1 MLGLIAKKLGMTQLY
16 VEGKAIPVTVLEATD
31 GVVTQV
37 KTKEK
42 DGYNAVQVGFV
53 DTKDKRVNKPMLGQF
68 KKLGISPKKVLKEFR
83 IEDVSKFEVKQA
95 ISVDI
100 FEKGEVVDVIGR
112 TKGRGFSG
120 VMRRHNFSG
129 GPDSHGS
136 MFNRRPGSIGQCEF
150 PGRVVKGRKMPGHY
164 GDERITVK
172 NLQVVLVDPE
182 KKVIAV
188 KGAVPGSKGS
198 YVNIIKKGN

>member
-16 VEGKAIPVTVLEATD
+16 VEGKAIPVTVLEATE
-31 GVVTQV
+31 GVITHI

-42 DGYNAVQVGFV
+42 DGYNAIQVGFI
-53 DTKDKRVNKPMLGQF
+53 DAKEKRLNKPLLGIF
-68 KKLGISPKKVLKEFR
+68 KKAGISPKKVLKEFR
-83 IEDVSKFEVKQA
+83 LEDVSNYELKQE
-95 ISVDI
+95 IKLDI
-100 FEKGEVVDVIGR
+100 FEKGEIVDVIGY
-112 TKGRGFSG
+112 TKGRGFTG
-120 VMRRHNFSG
+120 VMKRHNFSG

-150 PGRVVKGRKMPGHY
+150 PGRVVKGKKMPGHY
-164 GDERITVK
+164 GNEKVTIK
-172 NLQVVLVDPE
+172 NLEIVHIDPE
-182 KKVIAV
+182 KKLIAV

>member
-16 VEGKAIPVTVLEATD
+16 VEGKAIPVTVLEATE
-31 GVVTQV
+31 GVITHI

-42 DGYNAVQVGFV
+42 DGYNAIQVGFI
-53 DTKDKRVNKPMLGQF
+53 DAKEKRLNKPLLGIF
-68 KKLGISPKKVLKEFR
+68 KKAGISPKKVLKEFR
-83 IEDVSKFEVKQA
+83 LEDVSSYELKQE
-95 ISVDI
+95 IKLDI
-100 FEKGEVVDVIGR
+100 FEKGEIVDVIGY
-112 TKGRGFSG
+112 TKGRGFTG
-120 VMRRHNFSG
+120 VMKRHNFSG

-150 PGRVVKGRKMPGHY
+150 PGRVVKGKKMPGHY
-164 GDERITVK
+164 GNEKVTIK
-172 NLQVVLVDPE
+172 NLEIVHIDPE
-182 KKVIAV
+182 KKLIAV

>member
-1 MLGLIAKKLGMTQLY
+1 MLGLIAKKLGMMQLY
-16 VEGKAIPVTVLEATD
+16 VEDKAIPVTVLEATD
-31 GVVTQV
+31 GIITQI
-37 KTKEK
+37 KTKER
-42 DGYNAVQVGFV
+42 DGYSAVQVGFI

-68 KKLGISPKKVLKEFR
+68 KKIGISPKKVLKEFR
-83 IEDVSKFEVKQA
+83 LEDVSKFEVKQTV
-95 ISVDI
+95 SVDI
-100 FEKGEVVDVIGR
+100 FEKGEVVDVVGR

-164 GDERITVK
+164 GDDKVTVK
-172 NLQVVLVDPE
+172 NLQIVLVDPE
-182 KKVIAV
+182 KKLIAV

>member
-16 VEGKAIPVTVLEATD
+16 VEGKAIPVTVLEAQEGVITD
-31 GVVTQV
+31 I

-42 DGYNAVQVGFV
+42 DGYNAIQVGFI
-53 DTKDKRVNKPMLGQF
+53 DTKEKRVTKPLLGVY
-68 KKLGISPKKVLKEFR
+68 KKVGVSPKKILKEFR
-83 IEDVSKFEVKQA
+83 VDDVDSFEVKGEVK
-95 ISVDI
+95 VDI
-100 FEKGEVVDVIGR
+100 FQKGEIVDVIGH

-120 VMRRHNFSG
+120 VMKRHNFAG
-129 GPDSHGS
+129 GPDGHGS
-136 MFNRRPGSIGQCEF
+136 MFNRRVGSIGNCEF

-164 GDERITVK
+164 GNERVTIK
-172 NLQVVLVDPE
+172 NLEVVFVDPE
-182 KKVIAV
+182 KKLIAI

>member
-16 VEGKAIPVTVLEATD
+16 VDGKAIPVTVLEATE
-31 GVVTQV
+31 GVITQI

-42 DGYNAVQVGFV
+42 DGYNAIQVGFI
-53 DTKDKRVNKPMLGQF
+53 DTKEKRLNKPLLGVY
-68 KKLGISPKKVLKEFR
+68 KKAGVSPKKILKEFR
-83 IEDVSKFEVKQA
+83 IEDVSGYEPKQELK
-95 ISVDI
+95 IDI
-100 FEKGEVVDVIGR
+100 FEKGEIVDVVGY
-112 TKGRGFSG
+112 TKGRGFTG
-120 VMRRHNFSG
+120 VMKRHNFSG

-150 PGRVVKGRKMPGHY
+150 PGRVVKGKKMPGHY
-164 GDERITVK
+164 GNERVTIK
-172 NLQVVLVDPE
+172 NLQIVHIDPE
-182 KKVIAV
+182 KKLIAV

>member
-1 MLGLIAKKLGMTQLY
+1 MLGLIAKKLGMMQLY
-16 VEGKAIPVTVLEATD
+16 IEDKAIPVTVLEATD
-31 GVVTQV
+31 GIITQI

-42 DGYNAVQVGFV
+42 DGYSAVQVGFI

-68 KKLGISPKKVLKEFR
+68 KKIGISPKKVLKEFR
-83 IEDVSKFEVKQA
+83 LEDVSKFEVKQTV
-95 ISVDI
+95 SVDI
-100 FEKGEVVDVIGR
+100 FEKGEVVDVVGR

-136 MFNRRPGSIGQCEF
+136 MFNRRPGSIGQCEY
-150 PGRVVKGRKMPGHY
+150 PGRVVKGRKMPGHC
-164 GDERITVK
+164 GDDKVTVK
-172 NLQVVLVDPE
+172 NLQIVLVDPE
-182 KKVIAV
+182 KKLIAV

>member
-16 VEGKAIPVTVLEATD
+16 VDGKAIPVTVLEATD
-31 GVVTQV
+31 GVITQV

-42 DGYNAVQVGFV
+42 DGYNAVQVGFI
-53 DTKDKRVNKPMLGQF
+53 DTKDKRLNKPMLGQF
-68 KKLGISPKKVLKEFR
+68 KKIGIPPKKVLKEFR
-83 IEDVSKFEVKQA
+83 LEDVSKFEVKQA
-95 ISVDI
+95 VSVDI
-100 FEKGEVVDVIGR
+100 FEKGEIVDVIGR

-172 NLQVVLVDPE
+172 NLQVVLVDSE
-182 KKVIAV
+182 KKLIAV

>member
-1 MLGLIAKKLGMTQLY
+1 MLGLVAKKLGMTQLY

-31 GVVTQV
+31 GVITQI
-37 KTKEK
+37 KTREK
-42 DGYNAVQVGFV
+42 DGYNAIQVGFI
-53 DTKDKRVNKPMLGQF
+53 DTKEKRLNKPL
-68 KKLGISPKKVLKEFR
+68 LGIYKKAGVPPKKILKEFR
-83 IEDVSKFEVKQA
+83 LDDVSGFEPKQE
-95 ISVDI
+95 IKVDI
-100 FEKGEVVDVIGR
+100 FEKGEIVDVIGY

-120 VMRRHNFSG
+120 VMKRHNFSG

-150 PGRVVKGRKMPGHY
+150 PGRVVKGKKMPGHY
-164 GDERITVK
+164 GNERVTIK
-172 NLQVVLVDPE
+172 NLEVVFVDPE
-182 KKVIAV
+182 KKLIAV

>member
-1 MLGLIAKKLGMTQLY
+1 MLGLVAKKLGMTQLY

-31 GVVTQV
+31 GVITQI

-42 DGYNAVQVGFV
+42 DGYNAIQVGFI
-53 DTKDKRVNKPMLGQF
+53 DTKEKRLNKPLLGVF
-68 KKLGISPKKVLKEFR
+68 KKAGVSPKKILKEFR
-83 IEDVSKFEVKQA
+83 VDDISGFEPKQE
-95 ISVDI
+95 IKVDI
-100 FEKGEVVDVIGR
+100 FEKGEVVDVIGY

-120 VMRRHNFSG
+120 VMKRHNFSG

-150 PGRVVKGRKMPGHY
+150 PGRVVKGKKMPGHY
-164 GDERITVK
+164 GNERVTIK
-172 NLQVVLVDPE
+172 NLEVVYVDPE
-182 KKVIAV
+182 KKLIAV

>member
-1 MLGLIAKKLGMTQLY
+1 MLGLVARKLGMTQLY

-31 GVVTQV
+31 GVITQI

-42 DGYNAVQVGFV
+42 DGYNAIQVGFV
-53 DTKDKRVNKPMLGQF
+53 DTKEKRLNKPLLGVF
-68 KKLGISPKKVLKEFR
+68 KKAGVPPKKILKEFR
-83 IEDVSKFEVKQA
+83 VEDISGFEPKQE
-95 ISVDI
+95 IKVDI
-100 FEKGEVVDVIGR
+100 FEKGEVVDVIGY

-120 VMRRHNFSG
+120 VMKRHNFSG

-150 PGRVVKGRKMPGHY
+150 PGRVVKGKKMPGHY
-164 GDERITVK
+164 GNERVTIK
-172 NLQVVLVDPE
+172 NLEVVYVDPE
-182 KKVIAV
+182 KRLIAV

>member
-1 MLGLIAKKLGMTQLY
+1 MLGLVAKKLGMTQLY

-31 GVVTQV
+31 GVITQI

-42 DGYNAVQVGFV
+42 DGYNAIQVGFI
-53 DTKDKRVNKPMLGQF
+53 DTKEKRLNKPLLGVF
-68 KKLGISPKKVLKEFR
+68 KKAGVPPKKILKEFR
-83 IEDVSKFEVKQA
+83 VNDISGFEPKQE
-95 ISVDI
+95 IKVDI
-100 FEKGEVVDVIGR
+100 FEKGEVVDVIGY

-120 VMRRHNFSG
+120 VMKRHNFSG

-150 PGRVVKGRKMPGHY
+150 PGRVVKGKKMPGHY
-164 GDERITVK
+164 GNERVTIK
-172 NLQVVLVDPE
+172 NLEVVYVDPE
-182 KKVIAV
+182 KKLIAV

>member
-172 NLQVVLVDPE
+172 NLQVVFVDPE

>member
-1 MLGLIAKKLGMTQLY
+1 MLGLIAKKIGMTQLY
-16 VEGKAIPVTVLEATD
+16 VKGKAIPVTVLEATD

>member
-1 MLGLIAKKLGMTQLY
+1 MLGLIAKKIGMTQLY
-16 VEGKAIPVTVLEATD
+16 VKGKAIPVTVLEATD

-172 NLQVVLVDPE
+172 NLQVVFVDPE

>member
-1 MLGLIAKKLGMTQLY
+1 MLGLIARKLGMTQLY
-16 VEGKAIPVTVLEATD
+16 VDGKAIPVTVLEAEEGVITD
-31 GVVTQV
+31 I

-42 DGYNAVQVGFV
+42 DGYNAIQVGFI
-53 DTKDKRVNKPMLGQF
+53 DTKEKRLTKPLLGIF
-68 KKLGISPKKVLKEFR
+68 KKLGVPPKKMLKEFR
-83 IEDVSKFEVKQA
+83 VDDVNSFEVKGE
-95 ISVDI
+95 IKVDI
-100 FEKGEVVDVIGR
+100 FEKGEIVDVVGY

-120 VMRRHNFSG
+120 VMRRHNFAG

-136 MFNRRPGSIGQCEF
+136 MFNRRPGSIGNCEF

-164 GDERITVK
+164 GNERVTIK
-172 NLQVVLVDPE
+172 NLEVVYVDPE
-182 KKVIAV
+182 KKLIAI

>member
-1 MLGLIAKKLGMTQLY
+1 MLGLVARKLGMTQLY

-31 GVVTQV
+31 GVITQI

-42 DGYNAVQVGFV
+42 DGYNAIQVGFV
-53 DTKDKRVNKPMLGQF
+53 DTKEKRLNKPLLGVF
-68 KKLGISPKKVLKEFR
+68 KKAGVPPKKILKEFR
-83 IEDVSKFEVKQA
+83 VEDISGFEPKQE
-95 ISVDI
+95 IKVDI
-100 FEKGEVVDVIGR
+100 FEKGEIVDVIGY

-120 VMRRHNFSG
+120 VMKRHNFSG

-150 PGRVVKGRKMPGHY
+150 PGRVVKGKKMPGHY
-164 GDERITVK
+164 GNERVTIK
-172 NLQVVLVDPE
+172 NLEVVYVDPE
-182 KKVIAV
+182 KRLIAV